1 MAELLFKLPC
11 LTSFPL
17 FLHSLL
23 FSSCLNLLFGTQQ
36 KPRRLKPFFCKYEMW
51 DLEEILYLGGFCR
64 DQICFNAL
72 SFDTPLS

>member
-17 FLHSLL
+17 FLHSLTSL

-36 KPRRLKPFFCKYEMW
+36 KPRRLKPFF
-51 DLEEILYLGGFCR
+51 LQIRNVGLGR
-64 DQICFNAL
+64 DFVPGRVL
-72 SFDTPLS
+72 